1 MNVQHLKLSLWWS
14 DNDDH
19 PLLRIHS
26 FCRGDLKEVIKKK
39 RIEKKKNTSLM
50 LQFPSNENG
59 KTASIKML
67 SLTFR
72 VSTLLSITHLD

>member
-19 PLLRIHS
+19 PLLGIHS

-39 RIEKKKNTSLM
+39 RRKKNFTYAPVPINQM
-50 LQFPSNENG
+50 
-59 KTASIKML
+59 KTGRQQASKCY
-67 SLTFR
+67 
-72 VSTLLSITHLD
+72 H

>member
-39 RIEKKKNTSLM
+39 RIEKKKTLHLCSSSHQM
-50 LQFPSNENG
+50 
-59 KTASIKML
+59 KTGRRQASKCY
-67 SLTFR
+67 
-72 VSTLLSITHLD
+72 H